1 MIADCWFGQFL
12 RLLAIHLSRC
22 HMTIVSVH
30 GRTQPIVFPN
40 YRTPSPFLPKD
51 KKNVVG
57 HPKVLQFGALR
68 PFQEYWWVGD
78 SNNSLFGAVLI
89 ALCFSTQ

>member
-1 MIADCWFGQFL
+1 MIADCWSGQFL

-30 GRTQPIVFPN
+30 DKTQPIVFPN
-40 YRTPSPFLPKD
+40 YKTPSLFLPKI
-51 KKNVVG
+51 KECCGSSKSPPG
-57 HPKVLQFGALR
+57 GGLR
-68 PFQEYWWVGD
+68 PFQAYWCVGD
-78 SNNSLFGAVLI
+78 ANSSLFGAVLI

>member
-1 MIADCWFGQFL
+1 MIADCWSGQFL

-30 GRTQPIVFPN
+30 EKTQPVVFPN
-40 YRTPSPFLPKD
+40 RTPPPFRTKD

-57 HPKVLQFGALR
+57 HPKAKMGALR
-68 PFQEYWWVGD
+68 PFQAYWCVGD
-78 SNNSLFGAVLI
+78 SNSSLFGALLI